1 MADHDEQ
8 DVRGDEDPEL
18 TEALSDA
25 LGDEPRAHELR
36 NMKRVLSERRAGL
49 SADLDHAEDDKER
62 EALRRQLMKLDE
74 QIAIL
79 AEEAEITKFVE
90 DAVRV
95 GIEMRRWGT

>member
-1 MADHDEQ
+1 MAERDEQ
-8 DVRGDEDPEL
+8 DVRGEEDPEF
-18 TEALSDA
+18 TEALGEA

-36 NMKRVLSERRAGL
+36 DMKRVLSERRARL
-49 SADLDHAEDDKER
+49 SNDFDHADDDQER
-62 EALRRQLMKLDE
+62 ESLRRELKKLDE

-95 GIEMRRWGT
+95 GIEMRRWGS

>member
-1 MADHDEQ
+1 MAEHNDQ
-8 DVRGDEDPEL
+8 DVGGEEDPEL
-18 TEALSDA
+18 VEALSDA

-36 NMKRVLSERRAGL
+36 NMKRVLTERRAGL
-49 SADLDHAEDDKER
+49 SADLDQAEDDKER
-62 EALRRQLMKLDE
+62 ESLRRQLMKLDE

-95 GIEMRRWGT
+95 GIEMRRWGS